1 MTHTFAIVSLR
12 QGGAKKD
19 VSWEVACGANVAYDQ
34 FPSQNQVSPGETHTQ
49 KNQDSSFE
57 YHLTM
62 PLCLHADLLREREW
76 EGYVVR
82 PSISCRDN

>member
-34 FPSQNQVSPGETHTQ
+34 FPSQNQVSPGETHNQ
-49 KNQDSSFE
+49 KNQVSSFE
-57 YHLTM
+57 YF
-62 PLCLHADLLREREW
+62 
-76 EGYVVR
+76 
-82 PSISCRDN
+82 

>member
-34 FPSQNQVSPGETHTQ
+34 FPSQNQVSPG
-49 KNQDSSFE
+49 
-57 YHLTM
+57 
-62 PLCLHADLLREREW
+62 
-76 EGYVVR
+76 
-82 PSISCRDN
+82 